1 MSGARLEAKKIESAK
16 DNEVLQYEN
25 SKRSWVSYRAVP
37 TTVAA
42 YRLINGYH
50 KKVN

>member
-25 SKRSWVSYRAVP
+25 SKRSWVSYRRPRCANDCSGLP
-37 TTVAA
+37 A
-42 YRLINGYH
+42 Y
-50 KKVN
+50 